1 MLEYAKQIV
10 FWDKGKGN
18 YTYKGLL
25 NYWITLKQHEL
36 DKAQEQARPSSI
48 HAYEV
53 DSVLSKCHMLPIPPK
68 KTVCA
73 QKHYCYADG
82 WLLGRCF
89 CTNFLINRLQV

>member
-1 MLEYAKQIV
+1 MLTKTGLMGKNLFPPWGKGAGVLEYAKQIV

-18 YTYKGLL
+18 NTYKGLL

-73 QKHYCYADG
+73 QKHY
-82 WLLGRCF
+82 
-89 CTNFLINRLQV
+89 